1 MTKIFD
7 RISLEEFRP
16 LPCGENQYS
25 FEFVERN
32 SVLKLKETEE
42 RVEVGVCSGCAISL
56 VEYLRCFHAKQVQ
69 FHLIDHSELAIYL
82 GEQLAAA
89 EYSAAEARTEE
100 EEMLLLDRLANDAPV
115 INLVNAILI
124 EGIRAGASDIHV
136 ESFPGH
142 PVVRYRV
149 DGSLIAGRGLPSG
162 LFPAVSS
169 RIKIMANMN
178 IMERRLPQEGR
189 LTVHLDERSVD
200 LRASIVPISGGESIV
215 LRLFGAQNAPRR
227 VEELGL
233 SGGSLA
239 LLRSFT
245 GRTRGLILATGPTG
259 SGKSTTLK
267 AMLTEIDAQSKKI
280 VTIEDPIEYLLPGVA
295 QIQTNEAVGLG
306 FDMILRR
313 VLRQDPDVI
322 MVGEI
327 RDRETA
333 ELAVRAALTGR
344 LVYSTLHT
352 PDSVSAVTR
361 LRDIGI
367 EPYLIAAVLRAVV
380 AQRLVRRLCRACVR
394 EIPVSAAQAR
404 LLAQYGVTADR
415 VHAAGGCAACRGTG
429 YRGRVALVELF
440 AVDDRSAAMIAEA
453 RPASEIRSR
462 AFGQVARPLLEDGL
476 LKAADG
482 VTSMEEVARA
492 VALE

>member
-1 MTKIFD
+1 MTEKFEHC
-7 RISLEEFRP
+7 SLEDFRP
-16 LPCGENQYS
+16 LPCGEDQYS
-25 FEFVERN
+25 FEFVKRN
-32 SVLKLKETEE
+32 NVLKLRETEE
-42 RVEVGVCSGCAISL
+42 TVEVGICGEYEVPL
-56 VEYLRCFHAKQVQ
+56 VEYLRCFHAKRVR
-69 FHLIDHSELAIYL
+69 FHLIDRSELAIYL
-82 GEQLAAA
+82 GEQLTAA
-89 EYSAAEARTEE
+89 EYSASEARTAEE
-100 EEMLLLDRLANDAPV
+100 ELLLLDRLANDAPV

-124 EGIRAGASDIHV
+124 EGIRAGASDIHI
-136 ESFPGH
+136 ESFPGR
-142 PVVRYRV
+142 PAVRYRV
-149 DGSLIAGRGLPSG
+149 DGTLIEGRELRSV

-189 LTVHLDERSVD
+189 LTVHLDDRSLD
-200 LRASIVPISGGESIV
+200 LRVSIVPMEGGESIV

-233 SGGSLA
+233 SGGRLA
-239 LLRSFT
+239 LLRSFASFS
-245 GRTRGLILATGPTG
+245 RGLILATGPTG

-267 AMLTEIDAQSKKI
+267 AMQAEIDARSKKI
-280 VTIEDPIEYLLPGVA
+280 VTIEDPIEYLLPGVT

-352 PDSVSAVTR
+352 PDSVSAITR

-380 AQRLVRRLCRACVR
+380 AQRLVRRLCRACLR
-394 EIPVSAAQAR
+394 KIPLGGAQAS
-404 LLAQYGVTADR
+404 LLDQYGIKTDGVYTP
-415 VHAAGGCAACRGTG
+415 GGCAGCRGTG

-440 AVDDRSAAMIAEA
+440 AVDDRSTSMIAEA
-453 RPASEIRSR
+453 RPASEIRSQV
-462 AFGQVARPLLEDGL
+462 FGPKARPLLEDGL
-476 LKAADG
+476 LKAAEG

-492 VALE
+492 VVLE